1 MENKKMEKAE
11 ELMEKFTSIKAEYET
26 EAYGLKEEA
35 EALMK
40 GVNGDEKQKLEYE
53 LSELINID

>member
-11 ELMEKFTSIKAEYET
+11 ELMDKFTSIRSEYET

-35 EALMK
+35 EALME
-40 GVNGDEKQKLEYE
+40 GVSGDEKQELEYE
-53 LSELINID
+53 LDELLSLD

>member
-11 ELMEKFTSIKAEYET
+11 ELMDKFTSIRSEYET

-35 EALMK
+35 EALME
-40 GVNGDEKQKLEYE
+40 GVSGDEKQKLEYE
-53 LSELINID
+53 LSELLNLD